1 MKLNSS
7 NYNSLAE
14 LFQYPHADYK
24 EKVSKVI
31 ELLEKDYSDYAETF
45 QAFSDFV
52 SRSSQNEIEEI
63 YTRTFDVQAITTLD
77 IGYVLFGDDYKR
89 GELLANLSREQLA
102 ANNDCGTELAD
113 FLPNVLRL
121 LTKMEDDVL
130 RLELVQKV
138 VLPSLSKIVAEF
150 DEKKIDKKNQVY
162 MKHHKTMIADS
173 AEFKTIYVKPL
184 IVVKKIIEKDF
195 KIEWIEEDITLVN
208 FTNQLANEIKLF

>member
-1 MKLNSS
+1 MNLNSS
-7 NYNSLAE
+7 NYNSIAE
-14 LFQYPHADYK
+14 IFEYPQAGYK
-24 EKVSKVI
+24 EKVHKV
-31 ELLEKDYSDYAETF
+31 LEILQKDYPDHVEIF
-45 QAFSDFV
+45 QEFYNFV

-121 LTKMEDDVL
+121 LPKMEDDVL

-138 VLPSLSKIVAEF
+138 VLPSLMKIVAEF
-150 DEKKIDKKNQVY
+150 DAKKIDKKNQVY
-162 MKHHKTMIADS
+162 MKHHKTIIADS

>member
-1 MKLNSS
+1 MKLNPS
-7 NYNSLAE
+7 NYNSIAAIFE
-14 LFQYPHADYK
+14 YPQEDYK
-24 EKVSKVI
+24 EKI
-31 ELLEKDYSDYAETF
+31 ETVLMLLQNDYPDLVEAF
-45 QAFSDFV
+45 QLFSDFV
-52 SRSSQNEIEEI
+52 SRSSRTEIEEI

-102 ANNDCGTELAD
+102 AKNECGTELAD

-121 LTKMEDDVL
+121 LPKMEDDVL
-130 RLELVQKV
+130 RLELVQKII
-138 VLPSLSKIVAEF
+138 LTSLTKIVSEF

-173 AEFKTIYVKPL
+173 EEFKTIYVKPL
-184 IVVKKIIEKDF
+184 MVTKKLIQKDF
-195 KIEWIEEDITLVN
+195 KIEWVDEDITLVN